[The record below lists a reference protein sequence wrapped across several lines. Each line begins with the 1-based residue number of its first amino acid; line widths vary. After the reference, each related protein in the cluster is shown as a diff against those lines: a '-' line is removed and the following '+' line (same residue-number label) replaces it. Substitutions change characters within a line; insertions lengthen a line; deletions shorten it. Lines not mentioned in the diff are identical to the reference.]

1 MAHVDRCQPIACI
14 PRRQIAAVGGQVQLG
29 FACFLHQEPRDAARG
44 IATSGRGRAVGVEE
58 RQMRISRAIGDH
70 GQLVKAHAELAM
82 SDGLRKGRGH
92 LRERRGAVGT
102 RIQHDLFAR
111 V

>member
-1 MAHVDRCQPIACI
+1 
-14 PRRQIAAVGGQVQLG
+14 
-29 FACFLHQEPRDAARG
+29 
-44 IATSGRGRAVGVEE
+44 
-58 RQMRISRAIGDH
+58 MRISRAIGDH

-102 RIQHDLFAR
+102 RSSLARIQHFFLARIQHDLFAR